1 MQLSRRTLLKLAS
14 AAAAYLTMPD
24 LLADTPPSVMLK
36 RAIPRSGEMLP
47 VIGLGTYIVFDV
59 APTASEA
66 AELKQVLKIFVAG
79 GGRLVDSSPM
89 YGLAEG
95 TVGTLAAELGLRE
108 SLFLATKVWISG
120 RQAGVDQ
127 MRASLRL
134 LRTQRLDLMQVHNLL
149 DVATHLKTLRELK
162 QSGAIRYLGITH
174 YHSGAYRELEKL
186 LQTRDYD
193 FVQLNY
199 SLAER
204 DAEQRLLG
212 VAADSGT
219 AVIVNRPFA
228 HGQLFGAV
236 QGKPLPAWAADFDCA
251 SWAQFF
257 LKYVLSQPA
266 VTCVI
271 PGTGKA
277 RHMRDNVAAGS
288 GRMPDAAMRSRM
300 VEHLRSL

>member
-1 MQLSRRTLLKLAS
+1 MQLSRRDLLKLTS
-14 AAAAYLTMPD
+14 AAATCLAVPGV
-24 LLADTPPSVMLK
+24 LADASPVMIK

-59 APTASEA
+59 APAAPAA
-66 AELKQVLKIFVAG
+66 AELREVLRVFVAG
-79 GGRLVDSSPM
+79 GARLVDSSPM

-95 TVGTLAAELGLRE
+95 TVGALAAELGVHP
-108 SLFLATKVWISG
+108 SLFLATKVWTSG
-120 RQAGVDQ
+120 RNAGLDQ

-134 LRTQRLDLMQVHNLL
+134 LRARRLDLMQVHNLL
-149 DVATHLKTLRELK
+149 DVSTHLSSLRELK
-162 QSGAIRYLGITH
+162 QAGAIRYLGITH

-186 LQTRDYD
+186 LQTRDWD

-212 VAADSGT
+212 VAAETGT

-228 HGQLFGAV
+228 HGQLFAAV
-236 QGKPLPAWAADFDCA
+236 KGKPLPAWAAEFDCA

-257 LKYVLSQPA
+257 LKFVLSDPV

-271 PGTGKA
+271 PGTGNA
-277 RHMRDNVAAGS
+277 RHMRDNLAAGN
-288 GRMPDAAMRSRM
+288 GRLPDVATRKRM
-300 VEHLRSL
+300 IEHIRSL